1 MNAPTEQDARR
12 ILRDAL
18 GKEIRTIRRFPTG
31 LAHYVYDVVTTD
43 GEALVIRLTRPDMKA
58 HFAGALRWYE
68 PLKSRGVPLPMLYF
82 SSLDEAQFGFPV
94 LIMERLHGR
103 DLDAV
108 YPRLSAAQKHALAE
122 RIVAIQQAAASL
134 PLGKGYGFALSPDD
148 PGLRASWLGV
158 LEGSLG
164 RSAGRL
170 NSAQLDESAAFAR
183 LRKTID
189 AHKSYFERV
198 PPTCFLDDT
207 TTKNVLI
214 DRNGALS
221 GIVDV
226 DMVAYGDPLFTLSLT
241 RMALLARGYD
251 LAYTDDWAAL
261 LHLTAD
267 QERAVHLYTAL
278 FALDF
283 MSEMGQRF
291 NQDAA
296 IPVDQAQ
303 LARFRSILDAQLA

>member
-1 MNAPTEQDARR
+1 MNTPTEVDATR
-12 ILRDAL
+12 ILHDAL
-18 GKEIRTIRRFPTG
+18 GKEVKTIQRFPTG

-43 GEALVIRLTRPDMKA
+43 GEALVIRLTRPENRA

-68 PLKSRGVPLPMLYF
+68 PLKSRGVPLPTLYF
-82 SSLDEAQFGFPV
+82 SSLDDARFGFPV

-103 DLDAV
+103 DLDAA

-122 RIVAIQQAAASL
+122 QIVAIQKAAASL
-134 PLGKGYGFALSPDD
+134 PMGKGYGFALSPDD
-148 PGLRASWLGV
+148 RLPTSWMDV
-158 LEGSLG
+158 LENSIR

-170 NSAQLDESAAFAR
+170 ESAGLDESAAISR
-183 LRKTID
+183 LREALD
-189 AHKSYFERV
+189 AHKSYFECV
-198 PPTCFLDDT
+198 LPTCFLDDT

-214 DRNGALS
+214 DRNGNLS

-241 RMALLARGYD
+241 RMALLSRGYD
-251 LAYTDDWAAL
+251 LTYTDAWAEKL
-261 LHLTAD
+261 QLKAD
-267 QERAVHLYTAL
+267 QERAVRLYTAL

-291 NQDAA
+291 NKDTA
-296 IPVDQAQ
+296 IPVDQAE
-303 LARFRSILDAQLA
+303 LARLRSIFDAQLG